1 MNRVYFLRET
11 ITSILSQEYENL
23 EYIIIDGGSSDKSL
37 EIIKS
42 YESELAFWVSEPD
55 EGQSHAINK
64 GFEKC
69 TGDIITF
76 CNSDDIYLPELSNIL
91 EENGKNGKIRS
102 LYWLISVHGSLFKFN
117 R

>member
-1 MNRVYFLRET
+1 MNQGSFLEET
-11 ITSILSQEYENL
+11 IISILSQEYENL

-76 CNSDDIYLPELSNIL
+76 CNSDDIYLP
-91 EENGKNGKIRS
+91 GT
-102 LYWLISVHGSLFKFN
+102 FKYIG
-117 R
+117 RKWKKWKTVRYHMVP